1 LLYLE
6 KKIIYKGDYTKKMKK
21 VYIET
26 PIGDIIDKLTI
37 LEIKKKKISKKS
49 YLVQINKEY
58 SSLKKTLTKS
68 VKINSKIKK
77 LWKSLF
83 KTNLKIW
90 EMENFKRETQKYLEE
105 ITKVATNVYKEN
117 DDRAKIKLKINK
129 ITRSNIREVKKY
141 SKY

>member
-1 LLYLE
+1 
-6 KKIIYKGDYTKKMKK
+6 MKK

-49 YLVQINKEY
+49 HLSQINKEY
-58 SSLKKTLTKS
+58 LSLKKTLRQNIKIDTK
-68 VKINSKIKK
+68 VKK
-77 LWKSLF
+77 LWKNLY

-90 EMENFKRETQKYLEE
+90 EMENFKRETQKQLEK
-105 ITKVATNVYKEN
+105 ITEVAINVYKKN
-117 DDRAKIKLKINK
+117 DDRAQIKLKINK
-129 ITRSNIREVKKY
+129 LTGSNVREVKKY

>member
-1 LLYLE
+1 
-6 KKIIYKGDYTKKMKK
+6 MKK

-37 LEIKKKKISKKS
+37 LEIKKKKISEKKH
-49 YLVQINKEY
+49 LIQINKEY
-58 SSLKKTLTKS
+58 SSLKSTLKKN
-68 VKINSKIKK
+68 VKISSSIRK

-90 EMENFKRETQKYLEE
+90 EMENFKREAQKELEK
-105 ITKVATNVYKEN
+105 ITKVAINVYKSN

-129 ITRSNIREVKKY
+129 LTGSNIKEVKKY

>member
-1 LLYLE
+1 
-6 KKIIYKGDYTKKMKK
+6 MKK

-49 YLVQINKEY
+49 HLTQINKEY
-58 SSLKKTLTKS
+58 SSLKNTLKKN
-68 VKINSKIKK
+68 VKIDAKVKK
-77 LWKSLF
+77 LWKNLF

-90 EMENFKRETQKYLEE
+90 EMENFKREAQKHLEK
-105 ITKVATNVYKEN
+105 ITEVAINVYKNN
-117 DDRAKIKLKINK
+117 DDRAKIKLRINK
-129 ITRSNIREVKKY
+129 LTGSNIREVKKY

>member
-1 LLYLE
+1 
-6 KKIIYKGDYTKKMKK
+6 MKK

-49 YLVQINKEY
+49 HLNQINKEY
-58 SSLKKTLTKS
+58 SSLKKTLKRN
-68 VKINSKIKK
+68 VKIDTKVKK
-77 LWKSLF
+77 LWKNLY

-90 EMENFKRETQKYLEE
+90 EMENFKRETQKHLEK
-105 ITKVATNVYKEN
+105 ITEVAIDVYKNN
-117 DDRAKIKLKINK
+117 DDRAQIKLRINK
-129 ITRSNIREVKKY
+129 LTGSNVREVKKY

>member
-1 LLYLE
+1 
-6 KKIIYKGDYTKKMKK
+6 MKK

-37 LEIKKKKISKKS
+37 LEIKKKKISNKAH
-49 YLVQINKEY
+49 LAQINKEY
-58 SSLKKTLTKS
+58 SSLKNTLRKNI
-68 VKINSKIKK
+68 KIDSQVKK
-77 LWKSLF
+77 LWEHLF

-90 EMENFKRETQKYLEE
+90 EMENFKREAQKHLEKITQ
-105 ITKVATNVYKEN
+105 VAINVYKNN

-129 ITRSNIREVKKY
+129 LTGSNIREVKKY